1 MKNRTIRILRVNQLK
16 SVNGKGHDLFVQKH
30 RVARVGG
37 LGEDNFSYY
46 LYDQSKEDFVVRHIL
61 RLAKC
66 RARAANEFVAF
77 SADDSENQLLVA

>member
-1 MKNRTIRILRVNQLK
+1 MRNRIVRIQRVNQLR
-16 SVNGKGHDLFVQKH
+16 SLNCKGHDYLISNR

-37 LGEDNFSYY
+37 LGADNFSYY
-46 LYDQSKEDFVVRHIL
+46 LYDESQNDAVVRHIL

-66 RARAANEFVAF
+66 RARDFNEFVAF